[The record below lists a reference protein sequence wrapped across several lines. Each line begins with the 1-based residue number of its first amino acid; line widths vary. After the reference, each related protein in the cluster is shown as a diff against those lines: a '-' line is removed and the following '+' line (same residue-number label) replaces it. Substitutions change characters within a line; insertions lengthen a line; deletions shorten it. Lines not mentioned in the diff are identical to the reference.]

1 MVGFFLVFGG
11 EFCSVLLLGGLMGLA
26 EWILLSGYYSLVRID
41 RLVLVNLRLWNR
53 REQNGGQRECIGRVR
68 NTKEF

>member
-1 MVGFFLVFGG
+1 
-11 EFCSVLLLGGLMGLA
+11 MGLA
-26 EWILLSGYYSLVRID
+26 EWILLSGHYSLVRID